1 MKSGPGR
8 VANADAEVIRA
19 YLAAVGIAVDAAR
32 LNLLLALLGV
42 ALLECGAGLMA
53 FAIGEGTTSRL
64 ADAATS
70 ANQVAKDPRVALPIV
85 LPGQLRLTDGDQQDD
100 PQDDTRNDRSVEPHA
115 EPAPA
120 GDRTMNDPQDDEQ
133 NDSLADAGRRTIEL
147 VRAKGGVLVGSQRTI
162 GEALGLSKSRMNA
175 VLHSL
180 NDAGHVRLATSGR
193 RTVVELVR
201 VAAGA

>member
-1 MKSGPGR
+1 MADVGHLLPCQALPRRTCSCPRTGHAVEASLGNGNWQECCFHRRRLKERLALLPALGHNVPPQRVAGELKSGPGR

-32 LNLLLALLGV
+32 LNLLLTLLGV
-42 ALLECGAGLMA
+42 ALLECGAGLA

-120 GDRTMNDPQDDEQ
+120 GGRTMT
-133 NDSLADAGRRTIEL
+133 GR
-147 VRAKGGVLVGSQRTI
+147 
-162 GEALGLSKSRMNA
+162 
-175 VLHSL
+175 
-180 NDAGHVRLATSGR
+180 
-193 RTVVELVR
+193 
-201 VAAGA
+201 